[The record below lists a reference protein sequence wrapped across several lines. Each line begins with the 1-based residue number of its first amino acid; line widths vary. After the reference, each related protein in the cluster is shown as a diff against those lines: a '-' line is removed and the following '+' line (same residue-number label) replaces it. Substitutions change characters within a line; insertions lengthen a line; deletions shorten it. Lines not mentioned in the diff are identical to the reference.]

1 MDVDLLVDN
10 EKLVYSIINKFRGY
24 FDMDDLY
31 QVGMIGLI
39 NASKN
44 FNKSEGVK
52 FSTYAY
58 TYVFGEVNKYIR
70 ENNNLKIGK
79 DAIRLKKSIEKA
91 KDIMRQKL
99 FREPTTLEVSLFLDM
114 PLEKVLEI
122 ETIKQ
127 ETKSLDYI
135 GEEDSNNLYNKVSFE
150 NKEIAPEILDLKTEL
165 ENLDN
170 DEKKLIYSRY
180 YLDMTQQETSKKMG
194 MSQVQVYRK
203 EAKIFKKLKSRL

>member
-1 MDVDLLVDN
+1 MDVNLLVDN

-114 PLEKVLEI
+114 PLEKVIEI
-122 ETIKQ
+122 ESIKQ

-135 GEEDSNNLYNKVSFE
+135 GEEDSNSLYNKVSFE
-150 NKEIAPEILDLKTEL
+150 NKEIDPEILDLKTEL

-180 YLDMTQQETSKKMG
+180 YLDMTQQETSKEMG

>member
-180 YLDMTQQETSKKMG
+180 YLDMTQQETSKEMG

>member
-122 ETIKQ
+122 ESIKQ

-150 NKEIAPEILDLKTEL
+150 NKEINPEILDLKIEL
-165 ENLDN
+165 EHLDN

-180 YLDMTQQETSKKMG
+180 YLDMTQQETSKEMG

>member
-10 EKLVYSIINKFRGY
+10 EKLVYSIINKFSGY

-150 NKEIAPEILDLKTEL
+150 NKEIDPEILDLKTEL

-180 YLDMTQQETSKKMG
+180 YLDMTQQETSKEMG

>member
-44 FNKSEGVK
+44 FNKNEGVK

-70 ENNNLKIGK
+70 ENNNIKIGK

-114 PLEKVLEI
+114 PLEKVIEI
-122 ETIKQ
+122 ESIKQ

-135 GEEDSNNLYNKVSFE
+135 GEEDSNSLYNKVSFE
-150 NKEIAPEILDLKTEL
+150 NKEIDPEILDLKTEL

-180 YLDMTQQETSKKMG
+180 YLDMTQQETSKEMG

>member
-1 MDVDLLVDN
+1 MDVDLVVDN

-44 FNKSEGVK
+44 FNKNEGVK

-70 ENNNLKIGK
+70 ENNNIKIGK

-114 PLEKVLEI
+114 PLEKVIEI
-122 ETIKQ
+122 ESIKQ

-135 GEEDSNNLYNKVSFE
+135 GEEDSNSLYNKVSFE
-150 NKEIAPEILDLKTEL
+150 NKEIDPEILDLKTEL

-180 YLDMTQQETSKKMG
+180 YLDMTQQETSKEMG

>member
-1 MDVDLLVDN
+1 MDVDLVVDN

-44 FNKSEGVK
+44 FNKNEGVK

-58 TYVFGEVNKYIR
+58 TNVFGEVNKYIR
-70 ENNNLKIGK
+70 ENNNIKIGK

-114 PLEKVLEI
+114 PLEKVIEI
-122 ETIKQ
+122 ESIKQ

-135 GEEDSNNLYNKVSFE
+135 GEEDSNSLYNKVSFE
-150 NKEIAPEILDLKTEL
+150 NKEIDPEILDLKTEL

-180 YLDMTQQETSKKMG
+180 YLDMTQQETSKEMG

>member
-122 ETIKQ
+122 ESIKQ

-135 GEEDSNNLYNKVSFE
+135 GEEDSNSLYNKVRFE
-150 NKEIAPEILDLKTEL
+150 NKEIDPEILDLKTEL

-180 YLDMTQQETSKKMG
+180 YLDMTQQETSKEMG

>member
-39 NASKN
+39 KASKN

-99 FREPTTLEVSLFLDM
+99 FREPTTLEVTLFLDM

-150 NKEIAPEILDLKTEL
+150 NKEIDPEILDLKTEL

-180 YLDMTQQETSKKMG
+180 YLDMTQQETSKEMG

>member
-1 MDVDLLVDN
+1 MDVDLVVDN

-44 FNKSEGVK
+44 FNKNEGVK

-70 ENNNLKIGK
+70 ENNNIKIGK

-114 PLEKVLEI
+114 PLEKVIEI
-122 ETIKQ
+122 ESIKQ

-135 GEEDSNNLYNKVSFE
+135 GEEDSNSLYNKVSFE
-150 NKEIAPEILDLKTEL
+150 NKEIDPEILDLKTEL

-180 YLDMTQQETSKKMG
+180 YLDMTQQETSKELG

>member
-44 FNKSEGVK
+44 FNKNEGVK

-99 FREPTTLEVSLFLDM
+99 LREPTTLEVSLFLDM

-150 NKEIAPEILDLKTEL
+150 NKEINPEILDLKIEL
-165 ENLDN
+165 EHLDN

-180 YLDMTQQETSKKMG
+180 YLDMTQQETSKEMG

>member
-1 MDVDLLVDN
+1 MDVDLVVDN

-44 FNKSEGVK
+44 FNKGEGVK
-52 FSTYAY
+52 FSIYAY

-99 FREPTTLEVSLFLDM
+99 LREPTTLEVSLFLDM

-122 ETIKQ
+122 ESIKQ

-135 GEEDSNNLYNKVSFE
+135 GEEDSNNLYNTVSFE
-150 NKEIAPEILDLKTEL
+150 NKEMNPEILDLKTEL

-180 YLDMTQQETSKKMG
+180 YLDMTQQETSKEMG

>member
-99 FREPTTLEVSLFLDM
+99 LREPTTLEVSLFLDM
-114 PLEKVLEI
+114 PLEKVIEI
-122 ETIKQ
+122 ESIKQ

-135 GEEDSNNLYNKVSFE
+135 GEEDSNSLYNKVSFE
-150 NKEIAPEILDLKTEL
+150 NKEIDPEILDLKIEL
-165 ENLDN
+165 DHLDN

-180 YLDMTQQETSKKMG
+180 YLDMTQQETSKEMG

>member
-114 PLEKVLEI
+114 PLEKVIEI
-122 ETIKQ
+122 ESIKQ

-180 YLDMTQQETSKKMG
+180 YLDMTQQETSKEMG

>member
-39 NASKN
+39 KASKN

-114 PLEKVLEI
+114 PLEKILEI
-122 ETIKQ
+122 ESIKQ

-135 GEEDSNNLYNKVSFE
+135 GEEDSNSLYNKVIFE
-150 NKEIAPEILDLKTEL
+150 NKEIDPEILDLKTEL

>member
-1 MDVDLLVDN
+1 MDVDLVVDN

-44 FNKSEGVK
+44 FNKNEGVK

-70 ENNNLKIGK
+70 ENNNIKIGK

-122 ETIKQ
+122 ESIKQ

-135 GEEDSNNLYNKVSFE
+135 GEEDSNNLYNTVSFE
-150 NKEIAPEILDLKTEL
+150 NKEMNPEILDLKTEL

-180 YLDMTQQETSKKMG
+180 YLDMTQQETSKEMG

>member
-114 PLEKVLEI
+114 PLEKVIEI
-122 ETIKQ
+122 ESIKQ

-135 GEEDSNNLYNKVSFE
+135 GEEDSNSLYNKVSFE
-150 NKEIAPEILDLKTEL
+150 NKEIDPEILDLKTEL

>member
-1 MDVDLLVDN
+1 MDVDLVVDN

-44 FNKSEGVK
+44 FNKNEGVK

-70 ENNNLKIGK
+70 ENNNIKIGK

-150 NKEIAPEILDLKTEL
+150 NKEIDPEILDLKTEL

-180 YLDMTQQETSKKMG
+180 YLDMTQQETSKEMG

>member
-1 MDVDLLVDN
+1 MDVDLVVDN

-44 FNKSEGVK
+44 FNKNEGVK

-70 ENNNLKIGK
+70 ENNNIKIGK

-127 ETKSLDYI
+127 DTTSLDYI
-135 GEEDSNNLYNKVSFE
+135 GEEDSNSLYNKVSFE
-150 NKEIAPEILDLKTEL
+150 NKEIDPEILDLKTEL

-180 YLDMTQQETSKKMG
+180 YLDMTQQETSKEMG

>member
-122 ETIKQ
+122 ESIKQ

-135 GEEDSNNLYNKVSFE
+135 GEEDSNSLYNKVSFE
-150 NKEIAPEILDLKTEL
+150 NKEIDPEILDLKTEL

-180 YLDMTQQETSKKMG
+180 YLDMTQQETSKEMG

>member
-39 NASKN
+39 KASKN

-150 NKEIAPEILDLKTEL
+150 NKEIDPEILDLKTEL

-180 YLDMTQQETSKKMG
+180 YLDMTQQETSKEMG

>member
-99 FREPTTLEVSLFLDM
+99 LREPTTLEVSLFLDM

-135 GEEDSNNLYNKVSFE
+135 GEEDSNSLYNKVSFE
-150 NKEIAPEILDLKTEL
+150 NKEIDPEILDLKIEL
-165 ENLDN
+165 DHLDN

-180 YLDMTQQETSKKMG
+180 YLDMTQQETSKEMG

>member
-1 MDVDLLVDN
+1 MDVDLVVDN

-44 FNKSEGVK
+44 FNKNEGVK

-70 ENNNLKIGK
+70 ENNNIKIGK

-135 GEEDSNNLYNKVSFE
+135 GEEDSNSLYNKVSFE
-150 NKEIAPEILDLKTEL
+150 NKEIDPEILDLKTEL

-180 YLDMTQQETSKKMG
+180 YLDMTQQETSKEMG

>member
-39 NASKN
+39 KASKN

-99 FREPTTLEVSLFLDM
+99 LREPTTLEVSLFLDM

-135 GEEDSNNLYNKVSFE
+135 GEEDSNSLYNKVSFE
-150 NKEIAPEILDLKTEL
+150 NKEIDPEILDLKTEL

-180 YLDMTQQETSKKMG
+180 YLDMTQQETSKEMG

>member
-1 MDVDLLVDN
+1 MDVDLVVDN

-44 FNKSEGVK
+44 FNKNEGVK

-70 ENNNLKIGK
+70 ENNNIKIGK

-91 KDIMRQKL
+91 K
-99 FREPTTLEVSLFLDM
+99 EPST
-114 PLEKVLEI
+114 
-122 ETIKQ
+122 
-127 ETKSLDYI
+127 
-135 GEEDSNNLYNKVSFE
+135 EDESGQSST
-150 NKEIAPEILDLKTEL
+150 PEGQLDLFSTDQ
-165 ENLDN
+165 EN
-170 DEKKLIYSRY
+170 
-180 YLDMTQQETSKKMG
+180 TQALTNE
-194 MSQVQVYRK
+194 
-203 EAKIFKKLKSRL
+203 

>member
-1 MDVDLLVDN
+1 MDVDLVVDN

-39 NASKN
+39 KASKN

-150 NKEIAPEILDLKTEL
+150 NKEIDPEILDLKTEL

-180 YLDMTQQETSKKMG
+180 YLDMTQQETSKEMG

>member
-1 MDVDLLVDN
+1 MDVDLVVDN

-114 PLEKVLEI
+114 PLEKVIEI
-122 ETIKQ
+122 ESIKQ

-135 GEEDSNNLYNKVSFE
+135 GEEDSNSLYNKVRFE
-150 NKEIAPEILDLKTEL
+150 NKEIDPEILDLKTEL

-180 YLDMTQQETSKKMG
+180 YLDMTQQETSKEMG

>member
-39 NASKN
+39 KASKN

-135 GEEDSNNLYNKVSFE
+135 GEEDSNSLYNKVSFE
-150 NKEIAPEILDLKTEL
+150 NKEIDPEILDLKTEL

-170 DEKKLIYSRY
+170 DENKLIYSRY
-180 YLDMTQQETSKKMG
+180 YLDMTQQETSKEMG

>member
-70 ENNNLKIGK
+70 ENNNIKIGK

-114 PLEKVLEI
+114 PLEKVIEI
-122 ETIKQ
+122 ESIKQ

-135 GEEDSNNLYNKVSFE
+135 GEEDSNSLYNKVSFE
-150 NKEIAPEILDLKTEL
+150 NKEIDPEILDLKTEL

-180 YLDMTQQETSKKMG
+180 YLDMTQQETSKEMG

>member
-1 MDVDLLVDN
+1 MDVDLVVDN

-39 NASKN
+39 KASKN

-114 PLEKVLEI
+114 PLEKVIEI
-122 ETIKQ
+122 ESIKQ

-135 GEEDSNNLYNKVSFE
+135 GEEDSNSLYNKVSFE
-150 NKEIAPEILDLKTEL
+150 NKEIDPEILDLKTEL

-180 YLDMTQQETSKKMG
+180 YLDMTQQETSKEMG

>member
-135 GEEDSNNLYNKVSFE
+135 GEEDSNSLYNKVSFE

-180 YLDMTQQETSKKMG
+180 YLDMTQQETSKEMG

>member
-99 FREPTTLEVSLFLDM
+99 LREPTTLEVSLFLDM
-114 PLEKVLEI
+114 PLEKVIEI
-122 ETIKQ
+122 ESIKQ

-135 GEEDSNNLYNKVSFE
+135 GEEDSNSLYNKVSFE
-150 NKEIAPEILDLKTEL
+150 NKEIDPEILDLKTEL

-180 YLDMTQQETSKKMG
+180 YLDMTQQETSKEMG

>member
-1 MDVDLLVDN
+1 MDVDLVVDN

-44 FNKSEGVK
+44 FNKNEGVK

-150 NKEIAPEILDLKTEL
+150 NKEIDPEILDLKTEL

-180 YLDMTQQETSKKMG
+180 YLDMTQQETSKEMG

>member
-39 NASKN
+39 KASKN

-99 FREPTTLEVSLFLDM
+99 FSEPTTLEVSLFLDM
-114 PLEKVLEI
+114 PLEKVIEI
-122 ETIKQ
+122 ESIKQ

-150 NKEIAPEILDLKTEL
+150 NKEIDPEILDLKTEL

-180 YLDMTQQETSKKMG
+180 YLDMTQQETSKEMG

>member
-39 NASKN
+39 KASKN

-91 KDIMRQKL
+91 KDTMRQKL

-114 PLEKVLEI
+114 PLEKVIEI
-122 ETIKQ
+122 ESIKQ

-135 GEEDSNNLYNKVSFE
+135 GEEDSNSLYNKVSFE
-150 NKEIAPEILDLKTEL
+150 NKEIDPEILDLKTEL

-180 YLDMTQQETSKKMG
+180 YLDMTQQETSKEMG

>member
-1 MDVDLLVDN
+1 MDVDLIVDN
-10 EKLVYSIINKFRGY
+10 EKLVYSIINKFKGY

-39 NASKN
+39 KASKN

-99 FREPTTLEVSLFLDM
+99 LREPTTLEVSLFLDI
-114 PLEKVLEI
+114 PLEKVLEV
-122 ETIKQ
+122 ESIKQ

-135 GEEDSNNLYNKVSFE
+135 GEEDSNNLYNTVSFE
-150 NKEIAPEILDLKTEL
+150 NKEINPEILDLKAEL

-180 YLDMTQQETSKKMG
+180 YLDMTQQETSKEMG

>member
-44 FNKSEGVK
+44 FNKGEGVK

-99 FREPTTLEVSLFLDM
+99 LREPTTLEVSLFLDM

-122 ETIKQ
+122 ESIKQ

-135 GEEDSNNLYNKVSFE
+135 GEEDSNNLYNTVSFE
-150 NKEIAPEILDLKTEL
+150 NKEMNPEILDLKTEL

-180 YLDMTQQETSKKMG
+180 YLDMTQQETSKEMG

>member
-1 MDVDLLVDN
+1 MDVDLVVDN

-44 FNKSEGVK
+44 FNKNEGVK

-70 ENNNLKIGK
+70 ENNNIKIGK

-99 FREPTTLEVSLFLDM
+99 FR
-114 PLEKVLEI
+114 
-122 ETIKQ
+122 
-127 ETKSLDYI
+127 
-135 GEEDSNNLYNKVSFE
+135 
-150 NKEIAPEILDLKTEL
+150 
-165 ENLDN
+165 
-170 DEKKLIYSRY
+170 
-180 YLDMTQQETSKKMG
+180 
-194 MSQVQVYRK
+194 
-203 EAKIFKKLKSRL
+203 

>member
-39 NASKN
+39 KASKN

-58 TYVFGEVNKYIR
+58 TYVFGDVNKYIR

-150 NKEIAPEILDLKTEL
+150 NKEIDPEILDLKTEL

-180 YLDMTQQETSKKMG
+180 YLDMTQQETSKEMG

>member
-1 MDVDLLVDN
+1 MDVDLVVDN

-44 FNKSEGVK
+44 FNKNEGVK

-114 PLEKVLEI
+114 PLEKVIEI
-122 ETIKQ
+122 ESIKQ

-135 GEEDSNNLYNKVSFE
+135 GEEDSNSLYNKVSFE
-150 NKEIAPEILDLKTEL
+150 NKEIDPEILDLKTEL

-180 YLDMTQQETSKKMG
+180 YLDMTQQETSKEMG